1 MKYEF
6 DKVIDRSRNYS
17 AKWDELGK
25 TFGREDLIPM
35 WVADMDFLSP
45 GPVIDALV
53 ARAKQGIYG
62 YTSRPD
68 SYFEAVARWMKR
80 RHNWKVKTDWM
91 IFSPGVVPALSFIV
105 NAFTHPG
112 DKVIVQ
118 PPVYYPFF
126 KVIEDNGRRVVN
138 NPLRFK
144 NGRYVMD
151 FEDLEQ
157 KAKDPLVKLLFL
169 CSPHNPVGRV
179 WTEEELKRL
188 GRICIDNHVLIVSD
202 EIHQDIL
209 YPGIK
214 HIPFASISEEFAL
227 NSITCTAPSK
237 TFNLAGLQVSN
248 IFIANK
254 EIKRNFKDEIR
265 RTGYSQLNTM
275 GLIAC
280 EAAYRHGAQ
289 WLDELKEYLEG
300 NLNFVRSFLKERL
313 PHIKMVEPQGT
324 YLVWLDFT
332 ELHLTEEELE
342 DLIVNRAKLWLDS
355 GTMFG
360 MEGRG
365 FQRINIACPRA
376 ILEKALKQLEM
387 SVNSLV

>member
-1 MKYEF
+1 MNYNF
-6 DKVIDRSRNYS
+6 DEVIDRRGTNSIKYDFAVER
-17 AKWDELGK
+17 GK
-25 TFGREDLIPM
+25 PEDVIPL
-35 WVADMDFLSP
+35 WVADMDFRTP
-45 GPVIDALV
+45 PAVTDALMKAV
-53 ARAKQGIYG
+53 RHGIYG
-62 YTSRPD
+62 YSEIK
-68 SYFEAVARWMKR
+68 SEYFEAIYNWFKKR
-80 RHNWKVKTDWM
+80 FDWEVKRNWLVKT
-91 IFSPGVVPALSFIV
+91 PGVVYAIAAAIRALT
-105 NAFTHPG
+105 NEG
-112 DKVIVQ
+112 DSVMIQ
-118 PPVYYPFF
+118 RPVYYPFTECIIANNR
-126 KVIEDNGRRVVN
+126 KLVN
-138 NPLRFK
+138 NALVYK
-144 NGRYVMD
+144 NGVYSIDFDD
-151 FEDLEQ
+151 FEE
-157 KAKDPLVKLLFL
+157 KIIENNVKLFIL

-179 WTEEELKRL
+179 WTRDELIRL
-188 GRICIDNHVLIVSD
+188 GDICTRHGVIVVSD
-202 EIHQDIL
+202 EIHADFIYKGHRHFIFGSL
-209 YPGIK
+209 K
-214 HIPFASISEEFAL
+214 DDFL
-227 NSITCTAPSK
+227 NNSIICTAPSK